1 MRFCL
6 NLPLDKS
13 GDYGII
19 LVRNM
24 CVDGVKRV
32 EYIGVTGMVTMKSE
46 RVFTIWE
53 RIYGKMW

>member
-1 MRFCL
+1 M